1 MLRHAIPCF
10 LLAGALGS
18 MGCSSAGA
26 EASRARAASTEHAI
40 AITHV
45 TLIDPASGPR
55 PDVTIVMVGHRI
67 TAVGPSAST
76 PVPEHAQVHDETG
89 HFAVPGFW
97 DAHVHLTQ
105 MGMDSMPLF
114 VANGVTS
121 VRDMGSTFGDIVLW
135 KQAWSTGQPAP
146 RVFAPGPKID
156 GKGELWGDNWLVTT
170 PDGARRAVDDLAA
183 YGVDF
188 IKVHAG
194 LSRPVY
200 DALADES
207 RKKGLSFAGHVDED
221 YPAAWAAKSGQRT
234 IEHGS
239 SMVPC
244 SDTVRAQ
251 LRADPKLV
259 PLLKW
264 VCASSNDDVMPEL
277 ARAGAWLTPTLVSWR
292 GKTMLLKE
300 APSLEGYRYV
310 SAALEKRWLG
320 DGEETAPQPIE
331 REVLAQFGP
340 LAANAHRAGVHLLV
354 GTDIGDPYVVPG
366 FGLHDEMQLFVEAGI
381 PPLVALRSATL
392 EAARALGAD
401 ATTGSIEVGKSAD
414 VVLLDA
420 DPLANIRNTRRIG
433 AVVQNGRWFD
443 RAALTALL
451 EPLTRRK

>member
-1 MLRHAIPCF
+1 MLRHAIPV
-10 LLAGALGS
+10 LLVASALGS
-18 MGCSSAGA
+18 AGCSSAGA
-26 EASRARAASTEHAI
+26 EVPRAPASSTERAM
-40 AITHV
+40 AMTHV

-55 PDVTIVMVGHRI
+55 PDVTIVMAGHRI

-105 MGMDSMPLF
+105 MGMDLMPLF
-114 VANGVTS
+114 VANGITS
-121 VRDMGSTFGDIVLW
+121 VRDMGSTFEDIVRW
-135 KQAWSTGQPAP
+135 KQARTAGQPAP

-156 GKGELWGDNWLVTT
+156 GKGESWGDNWIITS
-170 PDGARRAVDDLAA
+170 PESARRAVDDLKA

-194 LSRPVY
+194 LSRPIY

-207 RKKGLSFAGHVDED
+207 RKKGLFFSGHVGGD

-244 SDTVRAQ
+244 SNAERAQ

-259 PLLKW
+259 PLMKW
-264 VCASSNDDVMPEL
+264 VCADSNDDVLPEL
-277 ARAGAWLTPTLVSWR
+277 ARAGVWLTPTLVSWR
-292 GKTMLLKE
+292 GKTMMHTE

-320 DGEETAPQPIE
+320 DGEETPPLPIE

-340 LAANAHRAGVHLLV
+340 LAARAHRAGVHLLV

-366 FGLHDEMQLFVEAGI
+366 FGLHDEMQLLVEAGI

-392 EAARALGAD
+392 EAARALGVD
-401 ATTGSIEVGKSAD
+401 ATTGTIEVGKSAD
-414 VVLLDA
+414 VVVLDA
-420 DPLANIRNTRRIG
+420 DPLANIRNTRRID
-433 AVVQNGRWFD
+433 AVVQNGQWLD
-443 RAALTALL
+443 RAKLTALL
-451 EPLTRRK
+451 EPLTRTK